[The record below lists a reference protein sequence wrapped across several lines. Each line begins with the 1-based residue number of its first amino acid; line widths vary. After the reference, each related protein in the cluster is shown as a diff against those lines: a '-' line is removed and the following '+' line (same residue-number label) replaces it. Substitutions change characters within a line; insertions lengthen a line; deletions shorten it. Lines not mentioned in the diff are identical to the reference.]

1 MKYLLVFAGLFL
13 SLSLNGQQHSLIL
26 QDIQIVNNKR
36 TKSYIILRELTI
48 KAGDSIAEEQK
59 AWLIEKNRNQLLNT
73 GLFADVE
80 LEFIQQATTGSLTL
94 HIEVQENWYIYPYAW
109 LDFIDNDVNVW
120 WEVYDGALNR
130 TLPYLG
136 LKHVNLSGQQ
146 DELTAYVQVG
156 FTDRVRFA
164 STFLRKVR
172 LSYTSPYLN
181 KKQTLRAT
189 GDLLFGKDRRL
200 RLNTF
205 NNRDS
210 FITNE
215 QIPLFQR
222 LRLDFGLNYRPK
234 LFEQHEVKLS
244 YVRRSIDNTVAELNP
259 AYFLDGALQ
268 QRFLSLSYRFLSD
281 RRDFQLYAK
290 RGYYLEAAITK
301 EGFGLWKERD
311 ALILAANYAKYYN
324 FSPKWSIE
332 LSVNARTNLG
342 RNTIDYYNLPVV
354 GPKPEVVR
362 GYIGYHLR
370 GSDFVYLKSSI
381 RYQLLANYLQLGGIR
396 LFKRSLVP
404 KRYQSLAVQ
413 AFIKLNNDLTYVNN
427 IQTGDSNTLNNQLLY
442 GRGLSLDLIFANTL
456 LLELMVNANDL
467 GETNFRV
474 HTYYAF

>member
-48 KAGDSIAEEQK
+48 KAGDSIVEEQK

-80 LEFIQQATTGSLTL
+80 LEFIQQATAELLTL
-94 HIEVQENWYIYPYAW
+94 RIEVQENWYIYPYAW

-120 WEVYDGALNR
+120 WEVYEGALNR

-259 AYFLDGALQ
+259 AYFL
-268 QRFLSLSYRFLSD
+268 
-281 RRDFQLYAK
+281 
-290 RGYYLEAAITK
+290 
-301 EGFGLWKERD
+301 
-311 ALILAANYAKYYN
+311 
-324 FSPKWSIE
+324 
-332 LSVNARTNLG
+332 
-342 RNTIDYYNLPVV
+342 
-354 GPKPEVVR
+354 
-362 GYIGYHLR
+362 
-370 GSDFVYLKSSI
+370 
-381 RYQLLANYLQLGGIR
+381 
-396 LFKRSLVP
+396 
-404 KRYQSLAVQ
+404 
-413 AFIKLNNDLTYVNN
+413 
-427 IQTGDSNTLNNQLLY
+427 
-442 GRGLSLDLIFANTL
+442 
-456 LLELMVNANDL
+456 
-467 GETNFRV
+467 
-474 HTYYAF
+474 